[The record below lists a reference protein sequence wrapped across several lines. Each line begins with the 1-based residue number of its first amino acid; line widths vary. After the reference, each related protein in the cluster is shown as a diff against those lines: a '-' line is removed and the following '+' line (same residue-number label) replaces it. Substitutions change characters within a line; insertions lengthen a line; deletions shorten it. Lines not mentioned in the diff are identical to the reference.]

1 MKFLQCLS
9 QMSFSPSPVNLYD
22 KSPLMTQPPNENS
35 SNVLYGNDMDS
46 VDIAVRSALVKFFCS
61 SNVLANFTKHT
72 RVLRLYPRPVVAF
85 LKESFIKSRTEES
98 KYIKALVETQVS
110 FFSNSDLSLSLILLL
125 PT

>member
-1 MKFLQCLS
+1 
-9 QMSFSPSPVNLYD
+9 MSFSPPPVNLYH
-22 KSPLMTQPPNENS
+22 KSPLMTQPPNENENS

-85 LKESFIKSRTEES
+85 LKESFVKSRTEES

-110 FFSNSDLSLSLILLL
+110 FFF
-125 PT
+125 

>member
-9 QMSFSPSPVNLYD
+9 QMSFSPSPDNLYD
-22 KSPLMTQPPNENS
+22 KSALMTQPPNENS